1 MKYVLGIAMLL
12 ASAYCW
18 QLSNGH
24 SEEAVNFIEKQQEL
38 GLPVPIWM
46 ILLGLGLL
54 FIIWGLRS
62 RKVQGGLAPVTI
74 QQQAPSLS
82 SKKKTVS
89 NELYAGDD
97 WREKV
102 RSQVEAMDTPSGV
115 SLHID
120 LIKNVPL
127 TLRLDRTT
135 PENTRRSLNNFATL
149 LAQIPTPPRCQVI
162 FANIITSGIPLKN
175 QVQGSFRRVFRHQ
188 SMVISSQED
197 RVDIRFSQPDDR
209 WKESGNLFTDFA

>member
-127 TLRLDRTT
+127 GTIQA
-135 PENTRRSLNNFATL
+135 NVSAWAQVAVGGHQL
-149 LAQIPTPPRCQVI
+149 LATAQVSGGTKGSQWIAPRH
-162 FANIITSGIPLKN
+162 K
-175 QVQGSFRRVFRHQ
+175 
-188 SMVISSQED
+188 
-197 RVDIRFSQPDDR
+197 
-209 WKESGNLFTDFA
+209 